1 MRYKNIFFDL
11 DGTITDSGNAI
22 MTCAK
27 YALDRMGFPDEPEE
41 RLRRF
46 VGPSL
51 MDSFVKLYGMTEER
65 AAEAT
70 RIFRSLYVDNKM
82 YDVTVYPG
90 IPELLAKCRE
100 AGLKTFVVTSKVQ
113 EYAGRI
119 IKKTGLADLFTDT
132 IGPDPTD
139 FSSDKSRLIN
149 RVVDDYSLDKAEC
162 VMIGDTRFD
171 IEGAVKAGVDS
182 IAVTY
187 GYGNPAEMQMVHP
200 TYKAADAAE
209 IGDIILP

>member
-1 MRYKNIFFDL
+1 MRYKNIFLDL

-27 YALDRMGFPDEPEE
+27 YALDKMCCAYEPEE
-41 RLRRF
+41 KLRRF

-51 MDSFVKLYGMTEER
+51 MDSFEHLYGMSEEQ

-90 IPELLAKCRE
+90 IPELLAKCRD

-119 IKKTGLADLFTDT
+119 MEKVGLLDYFTGI
-132 IGPDPTD
+132 IGPDPQD

-149 RVVDDYSLDKAEC
+149 RAVKDYSLEKSEC
-162 VMIGDTRFD
+162 VMVGDTRFD

-200 TYKAADAAE
+200 TYKADNAE
-209 IGDIILP
+209 EIENILFL